1 MAGRV
6 RHPIDVKSLEKY
18 IQKHV
23 PEIETPL
30 DVKQFG
36 FGQSNP
42 TYQLTSPSG
51 KRYVLRK
58 KPPGKLLSKA
68 AHKVEREH
76 RIIAALGGGAT
87 DVPVPRAY
95 CLCEDP
101 AVIGTPFYIMSF
113 LDGRI
118 IEDPAMPDAASPAER
133 SALWRAAVETL
144 ARLHRVDQ
152 QAVGLGSYG
161 RANGFY
167 DRQLATWKTIC
178 SAQASAA
185 DADTG
190 KPVGQLPHFDEFLS
204 FFSDAARQPVD
215 RSSLI
220 HGDYKIDNLV
230 FHKTEPRVIGILDW
244 EMSTVGHPLSD
255 LANIMNPFYTAV
267 MPGDKKYA
275 TSDAFQPGATPGL
288 PDPETIM
295 GWYAET
301 AGWDPRSEINWGMA
315 FSVFRLAAICQGI
328 AARVATKQASSEQA
342 RKHAESLGPLAEF
355 AWQLV
360 GKEKQNKAKSTNG
373 GKIAAKL

>member
-6 RHPIDVKSLEKY
+6 RHPIDVKSLERY
-18 IQKHV
+18 VQKHV

-51 KRYVLRK
+51 TRYVLRK

-87 DVPVPRAY
+87 DVPVPRAF

-118 IEDPAMPDAASPAER
+118 IEDPAMPDVSPAER

-152 QAVGLGSYG
+152 QAVGLASYG
-161 RANGFY
+161 RPNGFY

-178 SAQASAA
+178 GAQASAV

-190 KPVGQLPHFDEFLS
+190 KPVGQLPHFDEFMT
-204 FFSDAARQPVD
+204 FFSDASQQPVD

-220 HGDYKIDNLV
+220 HGDYKIDNIV

-267 MPGDKKYA
+267 MPGEKKYA

-295 GWYAET
+295 GWYAAT

-315 FSVFRLAAICQGI
+315 FSIFRLAAICQGI

-355 AWQLV
+355 AWKLV
-360 GKEKQNKAKSTNG
+360 EKEQKTKKKNTNRSSL
-373 GKIAAKL
+373 AAKL